1 MTENK
6 ITNSPQPS
14 SLAEREG
21 AAADPLEAPMQRD
34 PNEAARDRYWL
45 TGPGREVL
53 ERDAAMMREAAG
65 ASLPS
70 EEVVNL
76 ELRRVARYQR
86 RLRQVDAV
94 IEHSRE
100 VMVDYAKRLGEAMA
114 LRERIVRELSQP
126 LPAEQGSAGT
136 RVGVG
141 DSKPGESPSAGSVH
155 DACIPV
161 GHVVPGGR
169 PIPAPVNSV
178 DIRTDPGYAGNMSET
193 SKLSGAARTA
203 IIEAEASR
211 QGAQIAATGAGIV
224 AELRAAGLIGA
235 GSGLTRKGVTARER
249 LIAEALD
256 SAF

>member
-6 ITNSPQPS
+6 ITNEPDSS

-53 ERDAAMMREAAG
+53 ERDAAMMRDG
-65 ASLPS
+65 LVLLRPS

-94 IEHSRE
+94 IEHNRE

-126 LPAEQGSAGT
+126 LPAEQGPVGT
-136 RVGVG
+136 CVGVEN
-141 DSKPGESPSAGSVH
+141 SEPGESLSAGSVH
-155 DACIPV
+155 DARIPV
-161 GHVVPGGR
+161 GHVV
-169 PIPAPVNSV
+169 PAPVNSV
-178 DIRTDPGYAGNMSET
+178 DIRTDSGYAEDMSET

-224 AELRAAGLIGA
+224 AELRTAGLIGA
-235 GSGLTRKGVTARER
+235 GFGLTRKGVTARER